1 MNFNEFLNEKNLNE
15 AFEVHYSDGVRASK
29 KFNNQK
35 QAIDFAKDLIKNKKS
50 LQFVDVFN
58 AGSGFHSTAD
68 TDAIVAFW
76 GDGSYTDNVAKKD
89 PKLAAK
95 KIEESVEEVSEGSI
109 KVGDIVSRKFV
120 GEDPTQTWKVISISG
135 GKAKLEDTKTG
146 EENGMYLSDLVKE
159 SVEEVLEGKYS
170 KDQLLKLISKLD
182 DAEIIV
188 KGKQYIIYNPDSNN
202 DDNAAMW
209 GKDTIKALNS
219 DGDEFEFKYSDIQ
232 QFNESEEVSEAS
244 KFGAPAGLT
253 KAQTKKVAETLAKAM
268 SKAEGAKVTVNLKT
282 LAEDSFDLDYDGEE
296 YDGGS
301 YNIYDDGSVVNHAVT
316 PNEIY
321 GKSHSSVED
330 FIKGLKKPI
339 KESLELNEAAV
350 KQFEKDFADM
360 VKNIKQGFGW
370 IDPEYVEETWENSSD
385 SIDFDLVKAEIYKRL
400 IKAGLLWHTD
410 ENDGEEKGKQ
420 VKSLKE
426 LGIKESV
433 EINES
438 KITLKRQYTN
448 NYPARTVGKHAAIRN
463 KIIEA
468 LKDGELTK
476 EDFDQLVSGLTE
488 DSKRWLR
495 RNAEFFN
502 IGEDKVALSKNGQRI
517 LKSIT
522 HVSESIKNN
531 NITMENK
538 FIYESFVEFV
548 EFKLN
553 ESNEFVAEA
562 LTSSILS
569 GFIDLRFAPK
579 DLFKAFYNY
588 TKVALDKIEDADFIE
603 MSPSAAYK
611 SKDLGSA
618 IVFYVSRNEKA
629 NPHAPADA
637 YYSNKTIP
645 ANSLLAIA
653 NGQNEFFGVSWMGR
667 YSTSKGYTLKN
678 VGKDGNVV
686 DTAGIGKKYR
696 SWDATG
702 LSNVKRISEVSDVA
716 YVLPLEVVRQ
726 KYSTEGIRAAR
737 AAAQAGATALKDAKS
752 FKEENIARYKSILA
766 TRIMNDDL
774 DGKVEK
780 AILKCSDLISKAVQ
794 GKQFTKYGEM
804 KLGNAPDGRE
814 VTLRDATNFM
824 NNLISDYTEYARY
837 KNEGE
842 QEGGGYYEKQAKQKA
857 IYIKERIAKLDNLN
871 IAW

>member
-1 MNFNEFLNEKNLNE
+1 MNFNEFLNEKNVNE
-15 AFEVHYSDGVRASK
+15 AFEVHYSDGVRAFK

-68 TDAIVAFW
+68 TNAIVAFW

-95 KIEESVEEVSEGSI
+95 KIEESI
-109 KVGDIVSRKFV
+109 
-120 GEDPTQTWKVISISG
+120 
-135 GKAKLEDTKTG
+135 
-146 EENGMYLSDLVKE
+146 
-159 SVEEVLEGKYS
+159 
-170 KDQLLKLISKLD
+170 
-182 DAEIIV
+182 
-188 KGKQYIIYNPDSNN
+188 
-202 DDNAAMW
+202 
-209 GKDTIKALNS
+209 
-219 DGDEFEFKYSDIQ
+219 
-232 QFNESEEVSEAS
+232 ESEEVSEAS

-253 KAQTKKVAETLAKAM
+253 KAETKKVAETLAKAM

-282 LAEDSFDLDYDGEE
+282 LEEDSFDLDYDGEE

-339 KESLELNEAAV
+339 KESVEINEAAV
-350 KQFEKDFADM
+350 KQFEKDFDKM
-360 VKNIKQGFGW
+360 VKDIKSGYGW

-385 SIDFDLVKAEIYKRL
+385 SIDFDLVKAEIYNRL
-400 IKAGLLWHTD
+400 IKAGLLWHAD

-433 EINES
+433 VTES
-438 KITLKRQYTN
+438 RITLKRQYTE
-448 NYPARTVGKHAAIRN
+448 NYPAKTVGKHAAIRN

-476 EDFDQLVSGLTE
+476 EDFDQLISGLTE

-495 RNAEFFN
+495 RNAQFFN
-502 IGEDKVALSKNGQRI
+502 VGEEKVALSATGKKI
-517 LKSIT
+517 LKSIDEAGYRPMSDEERSKKQYKDQQLKKLQDLKKKEDEGKRLKALQQKL
-522 HVSESIKNN
+522 HQAKLKKANENN
-531 NITMENK
+531 DTNMENK
-538 FIYESFVEFV
+538 FIYESFAEFV
-548 EFKLN
+548 ESKLN
-553 ESNEFVAEA
+553 EDNEFLVESFK
-562 LTSSILS
+562 SSILA
-569 GFIDLRFAPK
+569 GFIDLKFAPK
-579 DLFKAFYNY
+579 ELYKAFYNY
-588 TKVALDKIEDADFIE
+588 TKVALDQIEDADFTE
-603 MSPSAAYK
+603 MDPNTAYK
-611 SKDLGSA
+611 SKDLGES
-618 IVFYVSRNEKA
+618 IVFYVSRNEKE
-629 NPHAPADA
+629 NPFAPEDA
-637 YYSNKTIP
+637 YYTNKTIP
-645 ANSLLAIA
+645 SNALLAIA
-653 NGQNEFFGVSWMGR
+653 NGQNDFFGVAWAGR
-667 YSTSKGYTLKN
+667 YGKGQYGLSN
-678 VGKDGNVV
+678 RGNDGNKA

-716 YVLPLEVVRQ
+716 YVLPLELVRQ

-752 FKEENIARYKSILA
+752 FKEANIARYKSILA
-766 TRIMNDDL
+766 SRIMNDDL

-794 GKQFTKYGEM
+794 AKEFTRYGEM

-814 VTLRDATNFM
+814 VTLRDATQYM
-824 NNLISDYTEYARY
+824 NNLMSDYTDYARS
-837 KNEGE
+837 KNEAK
-842 QEGGGYYEKQAKQKA
+842 QEEEKYGKADSYYEKQAKQKA
-857 IYIKERIAKLDNLN
+857 ISIKERLAKLDNLN
-871 IAW
+871 IVW